1 MMTGGDGDT
10 GYAANSKLQVCP
22 SAFLDRPSFT
32 LQHRR
37 CHNLPSL
44 AFLF

>member
-22 SAFLDRPSFT
+22 SAFPDRR
-32 LQHRR
+32 LH